1 LNENL
6 LKKDMESPIK
16 LYEYFWQALNDYA
29 TSKGYGVQRNIAMQ
43 AGVTEAF
50 ISQILAGTNKAS
62 ARTQAAIARACG
74 FPALEDML
82 QAGKSSRNQ
91 AAVPDAEHHLIVQVH
106 SQSEKIILNG
116 SIDDYRGI
124 PLYGSGRLAAGA
136 NGMAFD
142 PYEPPV
148 SMVVIY
154 KPEIQGSARH
164 NLSALKVGG
173 DSMAPT
179 IPQGAVVVV
188 DLSDREQVDGRI
200 FVVNVPDGGIDMAA
214 VKRVRRWEKGKG
226 FVLISD
232 NASYPPDISL
242 LEWHRLCVGRVVWMS
257 KDVRQA

>member
-1 LNENL
+1 MYENL
-6 LKKDMESPIK
+6 LKIDMESPIK

-29 TSKGYGVQRNIAMQ
+29 SSKGYGIQRNIALQ
-43 AGVTEAF
+43 AGITEAF
-50 ISQILAGTNKAS
+50 VSQIMAGTNKAS

-82 QAGKSSRNQ
+82 QAGKSTRIK
-91 AAVPDAEHHLIVQVH
+91 AAEPEAEQNLIIQVY
-106 SQSEKIILNG
+106 SQSEKAILSG
-116 SIDDYRGI
+116 SIDDYWGI

-142 PYEPPV
+142 PFETPE

-154 KPEIQGSARH
+154 NPEIRGSARH

-173 DSMAPT
+173 DSMTPT

-200 FVVNVPDGGIDMAA
+200 FVVNIPDGGIDMAA

-232 NASYPPDISL
+232 NADYPPDISL
-242 LEWHRLCVGRVVWMS
+242 LDWHRLCVGRVIWMS

>member
-1 LNENL
+1 
-6 LKKDMESPIK
+6 MESPIK
-16 LYEYFWQALNDYA
+16 LYEYFWHALNDYA
-29 TSKGYGVQRNIAMQ
+29 SSKGYGVQRNIALQ

-50 ISQILAGTNKAS
+50 ISQIMAGTNKAS

-74 FPALEDML
+74 FSALEDML
-82 QAGKSSRNQ
+82 QAGKSSGNKV
-91 AAVPDAEHHLIVQVH
+91 AAPEAEHHLIIQVH
-106 SQSEKIILNG
+106 SPSEKTILNG

-124 PLYGSGRLAAGA
+124 PLYGSGRLAAGT
-136 NGMAFD
+136 NGMVFD

-148 SMVVIY
+148 SMVVIHS
-154 KPEIQGSARH
+154 PEIQGSARH

-188 DLSDREQVDGRI
+188 DLSDREQIDGRI

-232 NASYPPDISL
+232 NAGYPPDISL
-242 LEWHRLCVGRVVWMS
+242 LEWHQLCVGRVIWMS
-257 KDVRQA
+257 KDVRRA

>member
-1 LNENL
+1 
-6 LKKDMESPIK
+6 MESPTK
-16 LYEYFWQALNDYA
+16 LYEYFWKALNDYA
-29 TSKGYGVQRNIAMQ
+29 SSKGYGVQRNIAVQ

-62 ARTQAAIARACG
+62 ARTQAAIAGACG
-74 FPALEDML
+74 YSALEDML
-82 QAGKSSRNQ
+82 QAGKTLQ
-91 AAVPDAEHHLIVQVH
+91 MKAAEPEAEHQLIIQVA
-106 SQSEKIILNG
+106 SQSEKNILYGN
-116 SIDDYRGI
+116 IADYRGI

-179 IPQGAVVVV
+179 IPKGAVVVV

-214 VKRVRRWEKGKG
+214 VKRVRCWEKGRG

>member
-1 LNENL
+1 
-6 LKKDMESPIK
+6 MESPGK

-29 TSKGYGVQRNIAMQ
+29 SSKGYGVQRIIAVQ

-50 ISQILAGTNKAS
+50 ISQIVAGTNKAS

-74 FPALEDML
+74 FHTLEDML
-82 QAGKSSRNQ
+82 QAGKSIQ
-91 AAVPDAEHHLIVQVH
+91 IKAAEPEVEHNLIIQVN
-106 SQSEKIILNG
+106 SQSEKKLLTG
-116 SIDDYRGI
+116 SIEDYRGI
-124 PLYGSGRLAAGA
+124 PLYTSGKLSAGA

-142 PYEPPV
+142 PYEPPD
-148 SMVVIY
+148 SMIVIY

-179 IPQGAVVVV
+179 IPKGAVVVV
-188 DLSDREQVDGRI
+188 DMSDRELVDGRI
-200 FVVNVPDGGIDMAA
+200 FVVNVPDGEIDMAA

-242 LEWHRLCVGRVVWMS
+242 LDWHRLCVGRVVWMS
-257 KDVRQA
+257 KDVRQS

>member
-1 LNENL
+1 M

-29 TSKGYGVQRNIAMQ
+29 SSKGYGVQRNIAVQ

-50 ISQILAGTNKAS
+50 ISQIMAGTNKAS

-74 FPALEDML
+74 FHTLEDML
-82 QAGKSSRNQ
+82 QAGKSIRIKST
-91 AAVPDAEHHLIVQVH
+91 APETEHNLIIQVH
-106 SQSEKIILNG
+106 SQSEKNLLNG

-124 PLYGSGRLAAGA
+124 PLYVSGRLAAGA

-142 PYEPPV
+142 PYEPPA

-164 NLSALKVGG
+164 NLAALKVGG

-179 IPQGAVVVV
+179 IPRGAIVVV
-188 DLSDREQVDGRI
+188 DLSDKEQIDGRI

-214 VKRVRRWEKGKG
+214 VKRVRRWEKGMG

-232 NASYPPDISL
+232 NAGYPPDISI

>member
-1 LNENL
+1 
-6 LKKDMESPIK
+6 MESPIK
-16 LYEYFWQALNDYA
+16 LYAYFRQALNDYA
-29 TSKGYGVQRNIAMQ
+29 SSKGYGVQRSIAVQ

-74 FPALEDML
+74 FHALEDML
-82 QAGKSSRNQ
+82 QAGKSIQ
-91 AAVPDAEHHLIVQVH
+91 EKTAAPEPEHNLIIQVN
-106 SQSEKIILNG
+106 SQFEKTILKG

-124 PLYGSGRLAAGA
+124 PLYASGRLAAGA

-142 PYEPPV
+142 PYEPPA
-148 SMVVIY
+148 SMLVIY
-154 KPEIQGSARH
+154 KPEIRASARH

-179 IPQGAVVVV
+179 IPQGAIVVV
-188 DLSDREQVDGRI
+188 DLSDKEQVDGRI
-200 FVVNVPDGGIDMAA
+200 FVVNVPEAGMDMAA

-232 NASYPPDISL
+232 NVAYPPDISL
-242 LEWHRLCVGRVVWMS
+242 LDWHRLCVGRVVWMS

>member
-1 LNENL
+1 MSISGRPLTIL
-6 LKKDMESPIK
+6 LH
-16 LYEYFWQALNDYA
+16 
-29 TSKGYGVQRNIAMQ
+29 QRAMVFSDNIAVQ

-50 ISQILAGTNKAS
+50 ISQIMAGTNKAS
-62 ARTQAAIARACG
+62 VRTQAAIARACG
-74 FPALEDML
+74 FASLEDML
-82 QAGKSSRNQ
+82 QAGKSNPKN
-91 AAVPDAEHHLIVQVH
+91 AAGPEIEQNLIVRVN
-106 SQSEKIILNG
+106 SLSEKEILTGN
-116 SIDDYRGI
+116 IHEYRGI
-124 PLYGSGRLAAGA
+124 PLYASGKLSAGA
-136 NGMAFD
+136 NGLAFD
-142 PYEPPV
+142 PYEPPD
-148 SMVVIY
+148 SMIVIY

-179 IPQGAVVVV
+179 IPKGAVVVV

-232 NASYPPDISL
+232 NAGYPPDISL
-242 LEWHRLCVGRVVWMS
+242 LDWHRLCVGRVVWMS

>member
-1 LNENL
+1 
-6 LKKDMESPIK
+6 MESPLK
-16 LYEYFWQALNDYA
+16 LYEYFWQALNDFA
-29 TSKGYGVQRNIAMQ
+29 SSKGYGVQRNIAVQ

-50 ISQILAGTNKAS
+50 ISQIMAGTNKAS

-74 FPALEDML
+74 FATLEDML
-82 QAGKSSRNQ
+82 QAGKSNSKE
-91 AAVPDAEHHLIVQVH
+91 AAEPETEHNLIVRVN
-106 SQSEKIILNG
+106 SLYEKEILTG
-116 SIDDYRGI
+116 SIHEYRGI
-124 PLYGSGRLAAGA
+124 PLYASGKLAAGA
-136 NGMAFD
+136 NGLAFD
-142 PYEPPV
+142 PYEPPD
-148 SMVVIY
+148 SMIVIY

-232 NASYPPDISL
+232 NAGYPPDISL
-242 LEWHRLCVGRVVWMS
+242 LDWHRLCVGRVVWMS

>member
-1 LNENL
+1 LHEKL

-16 LYEYFWQALNDYA
+16 LYEYFCQALNDYA
-29 TSKGYGVQRNIAMQ
+29 LSKGYGVQRNIALQ

-50 ISQILAGTNKAS
+50 ISQIIAGTNKAS

-74 FPALEDML
+74 FNTLEDML
-82 QAGKSSRNQ
+82 RAGKSSRNK
-91 AAVPDAEHHLIVQVH
+91 AAAPDAEHNLVIQVH
-106 SQSEKIILNG
+106 SQSEKAILSG

-142 PYEPPV
+142 PYEPPI

-154 KPEIQGSARH
+154 NQEIQGSARH

-179 IPQGAVVVV
+179 IPQGAVAVV

-214 VKRVRRWEKGKG
+214 VKRVRRWDKGRG

-242 LEWHRLCVGRVVWMS
+242 LEWHRLCVGRVIWMS